1 MTGRKKVAVF
11 KPGGQKKHVLGRTR
25 SAQSLASS
33 VYDERRA
40 EVYRADA
47 VYADEEPS
55 VPLPRGEE
63 RAALAE
69 RLRVLKADGATH
81 VQAGLALGLDV
92 GQVSVLCREF
102 DIRSVTKAGR
112 KKGYD
117 PVPPGDPASG
127 VA

>member
-1 MTGRKKVAVF
+1 MTGRKKVVVF

-25 SAQSLASS
+25 SAQSLAAS

-40 EVYRADA
+40 EVYQTD
-47 VYADEEPS
+47 VPYADEEPS

-69 RLRVLKADGATH
+69 RLRALKADGATH
-81 VQAGLALGLDV
+81 VQAGIALGLDV

-102 DIRSVTKAGR
+102 EIKSVTRAGR

-117 PVPPGDPASG
+117 PVPPGDSTSG
-127 VA
+127 VT